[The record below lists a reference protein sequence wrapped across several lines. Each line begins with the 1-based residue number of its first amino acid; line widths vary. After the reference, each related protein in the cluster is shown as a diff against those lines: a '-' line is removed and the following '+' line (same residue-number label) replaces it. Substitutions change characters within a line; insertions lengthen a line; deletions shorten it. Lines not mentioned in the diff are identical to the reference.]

1 MHTFVICLRRLQCH
15 RVVWVWLW
23 GPLKRGLGAGGA
35 VLSPSQ
41 GLPGFPPPSPTQGH
55 PEGGR
60 EPGGG
65 SVGWAVWVQ
74 GAWPALHLP
83 WRLDEAVPGACH
95 QEPSRLVP
103 PGSGHSPDV
112 PPAVPWMQGAF
123 PVGRLWGHTLWR
135 RESTRAGAAAVW
147 TVGRRPARPAGSP
160 RRRRIWAKLSRV
172 LGPEA
177 PRSRLGPARL
187 ARPRVSRAGGGRARL
202 LGTAEAERAAPEP
215 QPFQALSVRGSV
227 KAESRALPR
236 AWGPSFLPTR
246 QQWLPCVVYGPSLL
260 PPLPCLAEG
269 QGARPASLWAPVSSF
284 GCRGAVS
291 ALGPSQAGC
300 GGEGRR
306 PPPRPAPGS
315 GCGSATGVGGEHR
328 RAWSPRDPTR
338 GAFH

>member
-1 MHTFVICLRRLQCH
+1 M
-15 RVVWVWLW
+15 
-23 GPLKRGLGAGGA
+23 GP
-35 VLSPSQ
+35 
-41 GLPGFPPPSPTQGH
+41 H
-55 PEGGR
+55 PLEEGVH
-60 EPGGG
+60 E
-65 SVGWAVWVQ
+65 
-74 GAWPALHLP
+74 
-83 WRLDEAVPGACH
+83 
-95 QEPSRLVP
+95 SRC
-103 PGSGHSPDV
+103 
-112 PPAVPWMQGAF
+112 
-123 PVGRLWGHTLWR
+123 
-135 RESTRAGAAAVW
+135 
-147 TVGRRPARPAGSP
+147 
-160 RRRRIWAKLSRV
+160 RRRVDCGPAASAAGWLTSAAPH
-172 LGPEA
+172 LGKA
-177 PRSRLGPARL
+177 QRGPRARSTSSRLGPARL

-227 KAESRALPR
+227 KAESRAVPR

-269 QGARPASLWAPVSSF
+269 QGAWPASLWAPVSSF